1 MIARIWKGV
10 TKKEDTEK
18 YIAYLKATGLKE
30 YAATKGNLGTFVLTR
45 QVDGNMEFLLLSLWK
60 SMDDIKGFAGEE
72 VEKAVY
78 YPADK
83 EFLLDMVPT
92 VDHYEIAVAPEYKA
106 EESKQTT
113 LR

>member
-10 TKKEDTEK
+10 TKKEDKER
-18 YIAYLKATGLKE
+18 YLAYLKDTGLKD
-30 YAATKGNLGTFVLTR
+30 YAATKGNQGTYVLTR
-45 QVDGNMEFLLLSLWK
+45 QVGRNTEFLLLSLWR

-83 EFLLDMVPT
+83 AFLLNMVAT
-92 VDHYEIAVAPEYKA
+92 VDHYEIAVAP
-106 EESKQTT
+106 
-113 LR
+113 

>member
-1 MIARIWKGV
+1 VGEN
-10 TKKEDTEK
+10 T
-18 YIAYLKATGLKE
+18 
-30 YAATKGNLGTFVLTR
+30 
-45 QVDGNMEFLLLSLWK
+45 EFLLLSLWR

-92 VDHYEIAVAPEYKA
+92 VDHYEIAEAPE
-106 EESKQTT
+106 KQD
-113 LR
+113 